1 MQMTAVAEAA
11 SNVHLMGVEGGSDDL
26 DVPLER
32 LFCERA
38 FKVRPYSTLLHL
50 AVPHCALG
58 LARPYC
64 TLPHLTVP

>member
-1 MQMTAVAEAA
+1 MTAVAEAA

-38 FKVRPYSTLLHL
+38 FKVRPCSTLLHL

>member
-1 MQMTAVAEAA
+1 MTAVAEAA

-38 FKVRPYSTLLHL
+38 FKATHLVR
-50 AVPHCALG
+50 
-58 LARPYC
+58 ARVGVGVRVRVRVRVK
-64 TLPHLTVP
+64 LRAKLRV